1 MHLMAKN
8 KKAAKAASV
17 DKKIIRQSAKEMF
30 ENHKCGII
38 AIAVLAV
45 VIIALIIA
53 VAWASSDSNQYK
65 LFNKFVPSQL
75 TDDATGITFYAEK
88 NPDFVYDAETSN
100 VLNSLKYYYY
110 PGGDTSHE
118 KMYLSNGTYYSEEKG
133 SVHVDVG
140 FVLAGLKN
148 INKLTTGLKIGA
160 AILAAV
166 VVAVL
171 IWLYY
176 LSYKKHEQAEKEKI
190 RKRFNQNQKPKEIK
204 GKSNK

>member
-1 MHLMAKN
+1 M
-8 KKAAKAASV
+8 
-17 DKKIIRQSAKEMF
+17 
-30 ENHKCGII
+30 
-38 AIAVLAV
+38 
-45 VIIALIIA
+45 
-53 VAWASSDSNQYK
+53 
-65 LFNKFVPSQL
+65 
-75 TDDATGITFYAEK
+75 
-88 NPDFVYDAETSN
+88 
-100 VLNSLKYYYY
+100 LNSLKYYYY

-176 LSYKKHEQAEKEKI
+176 LSYKKSTSRPKREK
-190 RKRFNQNQKPKEIK
+190 NQKAL
-204 GKSNK
+204 

>member
-1 MHLMAKN
+1 M
-8 KKAAKAASV
+8 
-17 DKKIIRQSAKEMF
+17 
-30 ENHKCGII
+30 
-38 AIAVLAV
+38 
-45 VIIALIIA
+45 
-53 VAWASSDSNQYK
+53 
-65 LFNKFVPSQL
+65 
-75 TDDATGITFYAEK
+75 
-88 NPDFVYDAETSN
+88 
-100 VLNSLKYYYY
+100 
-110 PGGDTSHE
+110 
-118 KMYLSNGTYYSEEKG
+118 
-133 SVHVDVG
+133 HVDVG

-160 AILAAV
+160 GILAAV

>member
-1 MHLMAKN
+1 MC
-8 KKAAKAASV
+8 
-17 DKKIIRQSAKEMF
+17 IR
-30 ENHKCGII
+30 
-38 AIAVLAV
+38 
-45 VIIALIIA
+45 
-53 VAWASSDSNQYK
+53 DR
-65 LFNKFVPSQL
+65 
-75 TDDATGITFYAEK
+75 
-88 NPDFVYDAETSN
+88 
-100 VLNSLKYYYY
+100 LNSLKYYFY

-160 AILAAV
+160 GILAAV